1 MNLKLKFGCD
11 FLLNLGNITPFGYWN
26 KKKESARR
34 EIHFY
39 GTEPSKVLRKISAQ
53 FNFWPSNH
61 LKFILKYF
69 EIILFNSPFTIP
81 LVRCFCF
88 LIKDLY
94 IIVIK
99 FCLHY

>member
-39 GTEPSKVLRKISAQ
+39 GTEPSKVLRKIS
-53 FNFWPSNH
+53 
-61 LKFILKYF
+61 
-69 EIILFNSPFTIP
+69 
-81 LVRCFCF
+81 
-88 LIKDLY
+88 
-94 IIVIK
+94 
-99 FCLHY
+99 